1 MKKIALFFFFFCWIG
16 CIPLLQSQVN
26 VNKWNGTS
34 YELPYHCSF
43 TNADMSFWKIIDRNK
58 DGKTWE
64 RTMIDKGVR
73 CLYSSLPGDDWLISS
88 PILLKKGVKYKINVV
103 ASSYDEYTPEKM
115 SLHIGK
121 GNTEDVLNTD
131 FFRIAEYE
139 VTNTEGGRNS
149 YKAYFKTDDFTLPP
163 SDSYNIAIRMYSDP
177 DMYQLE
183 VHSIDIAEAG
193 EGILYGQVLHK
204 NNAVYG
210 AVVRIKGTDFS
221 VQTDSEG
228 RWRLTNIPEAVYSL
242 EIVKEGFAMFVKEV
256 EVKTEIE
263 TEVVCELNSL
273 EKLNIGGKVT
283 YGNNTP
289 LNGAT
294 VTLTPTTNISTPSKY
309 IVSSNEAGEY
319 SFANIYE
326 GEYVLNVSR
335 QGLYPFADTL
345 ILDKNISNISVI
357 ELKDKAVAPRLVEV
371 APYHTGNIVTW
382 SEPIDASSLYYYKG
396 EGIARIG
403 IFSYTPNSIVGSVFR
418 RDMALTK
425 VSWQTDEYRG
435 PHKLVDLVVFALDAN
450 GEPTNNIIY
459 EKTGI
464 NNIDNEWSSYEL
476 PEPICIKGGA
486 LIALRYNGYL
496 SLRADGGTIMGLP
509 FTPNVHV
516 INNDYTSSPFEY
528 LDNHDMKKNLLIQ
541 IEHTPLN
548 AENKLPNT
556 LHRHTSYEVFRRA
569 ETNGN
574 IAEWQLIGTTTN
586 EVRSFSDD
594 QWGNLPMGYYRY
606 AVKSVVSD
614 TEKSLF
620 AVSQIVGKDLDTQ
633 VTFNITTNAGNHSA
647 DTEIMLEDVSDSK
660 KIYKASN
667 DNNKWTVRLPK
678 GIYKLTALLD
688 GFENIETDSI
698 RFDKQNEYQYDLMF
712 KERLLAAYNLKAIP
726 TDKPSEMTLSWNSD
740 NYIFDGFEE
749 YPAFTTEP
757 ATPTKNW
764 IYWDLDKALTVEFEG
779 LTFKHSGEAMS
790 YLVFNPYE
798 TNPNMAFLDNASI
811 PYDGKQYL
819 ASFGNRTTDN
829 QDYIF
834 SPILKFDGKATLRFM
849 VRSFSNQLGNE
860 LINIGYT
867 KTEYPK
873 TSADITWI
881 NQSVKISDKDWQLIE
896 ITIPK
901 EASRMV
907 IAHVSQKSIFLMID
921 NLFVGE
927 ECPYADGSIKKP
939 LIDRAKY
946 EVKLDGE
953 VISDNSTEKTLTLS
967 NLKHGIHTVEVTAVY
982 VSGRAETKKLDIEV
996 SQISSITD
1004 INIEDK
1010 TYFYPNPAKTYI
1022 NLDEEVV
1029 RWQLLDFGGRIIDKG
1044 AEQII
1049 NVSKIP
1055 IGIYYLK
1062 LYLNNGNSLIKKIV
1076 VQ

>member
-1 MKKIALFFFFFCWIG
+1 MKKTALFLFFFIG
-16 CIPLLQSQVN
+16 LIYTPLLQSQ

-34 YELPYHCSF
+34 YELPYHCIF
-43 TNADMSFWKIIDRNK
+43 TNEDMAFWKIIDRNK

-64 RTMIDKGVR
+64 RTMINNGVR
-73 CLYSSLPGDDWLISS
+73 CIYSSLPGDDWLISS
-88 PILLKKGVKYKINVV
+88 PILLKKGIKYKINVV

-121 GNTEDVLNTD
+121 GNTEDVLSTD
-131 FFRIAEYE
+131 FFKISEYE
-139 VTNTEGGRNS
+139 VTNSEGGRNS
-149 YKAYFKTDDFTLPP
+149 YKAYFKLDDFTLP
-163 SDSYNIAIRMYSDP
+163 SSESYNIAIRMFSDP

-193 EGILYGQVLHK
+193 EGVLYGQVQS
-204 NNAVYG
+204 NGSAVSG
-210 AVVRIKGTDFS
+210 AVVRVKGTDFG
-221 VQTDSEG
+221 VQTDHEG
-228 RWRLTNIPEAVYSL
+228 KWRLTNIPEAVYSI
-242 EIVKEGFAMFVKEV
+242 EVSKEGYAVFVKEV
-256 EVKTEIE
+256 EVKTEEE
-263 TEVVCELNSL
+263 TEVVCELNPL

-283 YGNNTP
+283 YGNGLP

-294 VTLTPTTNISTPSKY
+294 VTLTSMGNLSKY
-309 IVSSNEAGEY
+309 IVGSNETGEY
-319 SFANIYE
+319 YFSNIYE
-326 GEYVLNVSR
+326 GEYILNVSCL
-335 QGLYPFADTL
+335 GLYPYTDTL
-345 ILDKNISNISVI
+345 VLDKNISNISVI

-371 APYHTGNIVTW
+371 APYYTGNIVTW
-382 SEPIDASSLYYYKG
+382 SEPIDASPLYYYKG

-403 IFSYTPNSIVGSVFR
+403 IFSYTPNSIVGTVFR

-425 VSWQTDEYRG
+425 VSWQTDEHRG

-464 NNIDNEWSSYEL
+464 DNVDNRWSSYEL
-476 PEPICIKGGA
+476 PEPLCIKGGA
-486 LIALRYNGYL
+486 LIAIRYNGYL
-496 SLRADGGTIMGLP
+496 SLRADGGTSIGLP
-509 FTPNVHV
+509 FTRNVHV

-528 LDNHDMKKNLLIQ
+528 LDNHNMEKNLLIQ

-556 LHRHTSYEVFRRA
+556 LQRHTAYEIYRRA
-569 ETNGN
+569 EANDN
-574 IAEWQLIGTTTN
+574 IAEWLLIGETTN
-586 EVRSFSDD
+586 EVSSFWDD

-614 TEKSLF
+614 TEKSSF
-620 AVSQIVGKDLDTQ
+620 ALSQILGKDLETQ
-633 VTFNITTNAGNHSA
+633 VTFNISTNAGNYGA
-647 DTEIMLEDVSDSK
+647 DMEIILEDVSDSGQ
-660 KIYKASN
+660 IYRASNN
-667 DNNKWTVRLPK
+667 DNNKWKVTLPK

-688 GFENIETDSI
+688 GFGDIVSDSI
-698 RFDKQNEYQYDLMF
+698 RFDKENEYQYDLMF

-726 TDKPSEMTLSWNSD
+726 TDKPSEIILSWNSD

-749 YPAFTTEP
+749 YPAFAMEP
-757 ATPTKNW
+757 ATPTQNW

-798 TNPNMAFLDNASI
+798 TNPNMAFLDKASI
-811 PYDGKQYL
+811 AYGGRQYL
-819 ASFGNRTTDN
+819 ASFGNRNADN

-834 SPILKFDGKATLRFM
+834 SPVLKFDGKAMLRFM
-849 VRSFSNQLGNE
+849 VKSFSNQLGNE
-860 LINIGYT
+860 IINIGYT

-873 TSADITWI
+873 TPSDIIWI

-896 ITIPK
+896 LNIPRD
-901 EASRMV
+901 ASRMV

-953 VISDNSTEKTLTLS
+953 VIADNYSEKNITLS
-967 NLKHGIHTVEVTAVY
+967 NLKSGIHTVEVTAVY

-996 SQISSITD
+996 SQTNNNEDVSIG
-1004 INIEDK
+1004 NK
-1010 TYFYPNPAKTYI
+1010 TYFYPNPAKTEVM
-1022 NLDEEVV
+1022 LDEEVV
-1029 RWQLLDFGGRIIDKG
+1029 RWQLFDLSGTLIDKG
-1044 AEQII
+1044 DEQII
-1049 NVSKIP
+1049 NVRNIP
-1055 IGIYYLK
+1055 FGIYYLK
-1062 LYLNNGNSLIKKIV
+1062 LYLKNENYVIEKLIV
-1076 VQ
+1076 R